1 MNKQNILQELND
13 NNIKYEVINHPAVYT
28 AKEADGYVKDYDF
41 GRVKNLFLHTANKK
55 YYYLLLINENSRL
68 DFKKFRDEVQ
78 TSRVNMATEDELKE
92 KLDLTPGSVSPFG
105 LLNNKEKDVELII
118 QQKILDDDYISVHP
132 NENTATVIL
141 KTIDLISF
149 FEKKG
154 YKIRILDL

>member
-1 MNKQNILQELND
+1 
-13 NNIKYEVINHPAVYT
+13 
-28 AKEADGYVKDYDF
+28 
-41 GRVKNLFLHTANKK
+41 
-55 YYYLLLINENSRL
+55 
-68 DFKKFRDEVQ
+68 
-78 TSRVNMATEDELKE
+78 MATEDKLKE

-118 QQKILDDDYISVHP
+118 QQKILDDDYIGVHP
-132 NENTATVIL
+132 NEIKSTVIL

>member
-1 MNKQNILQELND
+1 
-13 NNIKYEVINHPAVYT
+13 
-28 AKEADGYVKDYDF
+28 
-41 GRVKNLFLHTANKK
+41 
-55 YYYLLLINENSRL
+55 
-68 DFKKFRDEVQ
+68 
-78 TSRVNMATEDELKE
+78 MATEDELKE

-118 QQKILDDDYISVHP
+118 QQKILDDDYIGVHP

-149 FEKKG
+149 FKKKG

>member
-1 MNKQNILQELND
+1 
-13 NNIKYEVINHPAVYT
+13 
-28 AKEADGYVKDYDF
+28 
-41 GRVKNLFLHTANKK
+41 
-55 YYYLLLINENSRL
+55 
-68 DFKKFRDEVQ
+68 
-78 TSRVNMATEDELKE
+78 MATEDKLKE

-118 QQKILDDDYISVHP
+118 QQKILDDDYIGVHP
-132 NENTATVIL
+132 NEINSTVIL